1 MDIINYILSQQ
12 ADIPLLA
19 AFVLGLLV
27 AINPCQLAINMS
39 ALTYL
44 IRQAHYRHP
53 LRTIMLYIL
62 GKTISY
68 TVLGWV
74 LMCLIGGGQNVDG
87 MKNMLSK
94 AEIVVPYVMIALGV
108 FMIYRALR
116 PHHHHH
122 GENCH
127 HSGQMIHRNGPLGA
141 LILGIT
147 LAFAFCPESAVFYFG
162 LMLPL
167 SITSSAGALVPLL
180 FALAAS
186 VPLIIMAIIIKK
198 AFAEIENVSHTM
210 EHAQQ
215 IINGCVGLLFII
227 MAALMLMT

>member
-1 MDIINYILSQQ
+1 MNIIEYILSQQ

-19 AFVLGLLV
+19 AFILGILV

-53 LRTIMLYIL
+53 LRIIMLYTL

-68 TVLGWV
+68 TALGWV
-74 LMCLIGGGQNVDG
+74 MMCLIGGGRNIDG
-87 MKNMLSK
+87 IRNMLSK
-94 AEIVVPYVMIALGV
+94 AEIVVPYILIALGF
-108 FMIYRALR
+108 FMIYRAVR
-116 PHHHHH
+116 PHHHHN
-122 GENCH
+122 GDNCH

-141 LILGIT
+141 IILGVT

-167 SITSSAGALVPLL
+167 SITSSAGAMIPLI

-186 VPLIIMAIIIKK
+186 IPLILMALIIKK
-198 AFAEIENVSHTM
+198 TLSEIENISHIIG
-210 EHAQQ
+210 HAQQ
-215 IINGCVGLLFII
+215 LINGGIGILFIVMAVI
-227 MAALMLMT
+227 MLLA